1 MTGLE
6 DKYIIKNNK
15 RLRYGYTTG
24 SCAAGATRGAVRM
37 LLSGAS
43 LSEVELQTPK
53 GITLNLQL
61 HDITRGETHVSCA
74 VQKDAGDDPD
84 TTNGILVYAKVEKIS
99 AEAAKNII
107 DNQNTDSK
115 KVIIHS
121 SIILDGGVGVG
132 RVTKPGLS
140 QKVGEA
146 AINPVPKAMILR
158 EAEEAAQEYDYEGYL
173 KITISAP
180 EGEEISKKTFNP
192 RLGIM
197 GGISILGTSGIVE
210 PMSERALIASIQ
222 VEMKQHFCQ
231 GENYILVTP
240 GNYGADYLREHMTI
254 PFENNIKCSNYVGE
268 TIDMAIDMGVKGI
281 LFVAHIGKFVK
292 VAAGIMNTHSHCA
305 DGRMEVLCASAIR
318 AGGTL
323 ECAREILE
331 AGTTDEALAVIDR
344 YGILEETMAIVM
356 EKIQFYL
363 DHRSYEQILLGAVVF
378 SNVYGLL
385 GQTRDARK
393 LMGAIQEQ
401 ADAKTDKL

>member
-1 MTGLE
+1 M
-6 DKYIIKNNK
+6 YK
-15 RLRYGYTTG
+15 R
-24 SCAAGATRGAVRM
+24 
-37 LLSGAS
+37 
-43 LSEVELQTPK
+43 Q
-53 GITLNLQL
+53 
-61 HDITRGETHVSCA
+61 
-74 VQKDAGDDPD
+74 
-84 TTNGILVYAKVEKIS
+84 
-99 AEAAKNII
+99 
-107 DNQNTDSK
+107 
-115 KVIIHS
+115 
-121 SIILDGGVGVG
+121 
-132 RVTKPGLS
+132 
-140 QKVGEA
+140 
-146 AINPVPKAMILR
+146 
-158 EAEEAAQEYDYEGYL
+158 AQEYDYEGYL
-173 KITISAP
+173 KITISVP